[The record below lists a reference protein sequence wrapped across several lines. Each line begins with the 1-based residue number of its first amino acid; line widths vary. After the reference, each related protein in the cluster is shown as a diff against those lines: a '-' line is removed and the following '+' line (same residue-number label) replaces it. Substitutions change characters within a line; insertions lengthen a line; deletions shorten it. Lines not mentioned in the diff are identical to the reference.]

1 MKKIL
6 FLTLT
11 ILAISFSSQ
20 AQDDPAR
27 DMKKAVRSLGA
38 YNLDPLNNLDKLE
51 EAKRLS
57 DGAMASDMEKTST
70 EYNAHGQIYLAL
82 STSDANSAVL
92 NPDTYTRKY
101 KGSSLTAFEAFK
113 KGLEL
118 STKNS
123 HSRDA
128 LNGINQLIGLI
139 SNDGL
144 FAYED
149 QEYDSSYDHFKA
161 VIDAHELLKANNEKS
176 PLDDP
181 KEMENQKFI
190 LGVAANTAGKTKEA
204 KVIFEELFNAGSE
217 RVQVYDQ
224 LFNIYLA
231 ENNLEKAE
239 NILTKGREKFPDEVS
254 ILFSEIN
261 FYLKQG
267 KIDQLEAKLLEA
279 IEKEP
284 DNISLYTTL
293 GSTYDQLFQTL
304 GGEGDIDKANE
315 YFEKAKAQYT
325 IAIKKDPTF
334 NDALYSMGALHFNK
348 AAYYIG
354 EMNKLADDY
363 SSAGMKKYDD
373 LKDKAYE
380 QFDHALEYF
389 MKIEKSDPN
398 DINVLIALKEIY
410 ARKNNM
416 ELAEEFSKR
425 LKIVQEGGKN
435 QSSHF

>member
-6 FLTLT
+6 FFTLTL
-11 ILAISFSSQ
+11 LAISFSSQ
-20 AQDDPAR
+20 AQDDPDR

-38 YNLDPLNNLDKLE
+38 YNLDPMNNLDKLE
-51 EAKRLS
+51 EAQKLS
-57 DGAMASDMEKTST
+57 DGAMSSNMEKTST
-70 EYNAHGQIYLAL
+70 EYNSYGQIYLAL

-101 KGSSLTAFEAFK
+101 KGSSLKAFESFK

-123 HSRDA
+123 HSKDA
-128 LNGINQLIGLI
+128 LNGISQLIGLI

-149 QEYDSSYDHFKA
+149 QEYESAYNHFKA
-161 VIDAHELLKANNEKS
+161 VLEAHEILKANNEKS
-176 PLDDP
+176 PLDAP
-181 KEMENQKFI
+181 EEMENQKFI
-190 LGVAANTAGKTKEA
+190 LGIAANTAGKTQEA
-204 KVIFEELFNAGSE
+204 KAVFEELFNAGSD

-231 ENNLEKAE
+231 EDNLEKAE
-239 NILTKGREKFPDEVS
+239 NVLTKGREKFPDEVS

-267 KIDQLEAKLLEA
+267 KIDQLEAKLIEA

-284 DNISLYTTL
+284 DNITLYTTL

-304 GGEGDIDKANE
+304 GGEGNIEKANE
-315 YFEKAKAQYT
+315 YFEKAKAQYA
-325 IAIKKDPTF
+325 IAIEKDPTY

-363 SSAGMKKYDD
+363 SNAGMKKYDD
-373 LKDKAYE
+373 LKAKAYE
-380 QFDHALEYF
+380 QFDQALEYF
-389 MKIEKSDPN
+389 KKIEKSDPN

-416 ELAEEFSKR
+416 ELAEEFTKR
-425 LKIVQEGGKN
+425 LKTVQDGGKN
-435 QSSHF
+435 ETSHF

>member
-6 FLTLT
+6 FFT
-11 ILAISFSSQ
+11 LAIIAMSFSSQ

-51 EAKRLS
+51 EAKNLS
-57 DGAMASDMEKTST
+57 DAAMASDMEKTST

-82 STSDANSAVL
+82 STSDANSAVIDPEYVRKFKGASL
-92 NPDTYTRKY
+92 N
-101 KGSSLTAFEAFK
+101 AFK
-113 KGLEL
+113 SFQKGLEL

-149 QEYDSSYDHFKA
+149 QEYESSYNHFKA
-161 VIDAHELLKANNEKS
+161 VLEAHELLKANNEKS
-176 PLDDP
+176 PLDAP
-181 KEMENQKFI
+181 EEMENQKFI
-190 LGVAANTAGKTKEA
+190 LGIAANTAGYTDEA
-204 KVIFEELFNAGSE
+204 KVVFEELFEAGSD

-231 ENNLEKAE
+231 EDNLEKAE

-267 KIDQLEAKLLEA
+267 KIDQLEAKLKEA

-304 GGEGDIDKANE
+304 GGEGDIEKANE
-315 YFEKAKAQYT
+315 YFEKAKEQYV
-325 IAIKKDPTF
+325 IAIEKDPTYT
-334 NDALYSMGALHFNK
+334 DALYSMGALHFNK

-363 SSAGMKKYDD
+363 SNAGMKKYDE
-373 LKDKAYE
+373 LKAKAFE
-380 QFDHALEYF
+380 QFDYALEYF

-398 DINVLIALKEIY
+398 DLNVLIALKEIY

-425 LKIVQEGGKN
+425 LKTVQEGGKN
-435 QSSHF
+435 ESSHF